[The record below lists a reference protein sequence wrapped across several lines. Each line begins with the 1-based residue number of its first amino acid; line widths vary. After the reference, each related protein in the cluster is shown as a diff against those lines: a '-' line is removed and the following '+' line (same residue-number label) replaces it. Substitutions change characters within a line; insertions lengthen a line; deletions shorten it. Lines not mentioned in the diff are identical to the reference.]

1 MELIDIFNIHI
12 NYFFHKRNMQ
22 VIVMAKIQVLE
33 TFCRLYNNLQN
44 DTMNWFLIQN
54 SYPGSVRVSM
64 EGIILHTG
72 KCSHPNTVIL
82 QTGKCSH
89 HNTVILYSDKCS
101 HHNTVTLYTDI
112 KCSHYN
118 TVMLHTDKCT
128 HPNSVTLHTDK
139 CSHHNT
145 LMLHR

>member
-44 DTMNWFLIQN
+44 DTMNWFLIQD

-72 KCSHPNTVIL
+72 KCSHP
-82 QTGKCSH
+82 
-89 HNTVILYSDKCS
+89 NTVILYSDKCS

-118 TVMLHTDKCT
+118 TVMLHTGKCS
-128 HPNSVTLHTDK
+128 HPNSVI
-139 CSHHNT
+139 
-145 LMLHR
+145 LHR

>member
-72 KCSHPNTVIL
+72 KCSH
-82 QTGKCSH
+82 S
-89 HNTVILYSDKCS
+89 NTVILYSDKCS

-118 TVMLHTDKCT
+118 TVMLHTGKCS
-128 HPNSVTLHTDK
+128 HPNSVI
-139 CSHHNT
+139 
-145 LMLHR
+145 LHR

>member
-1 MELIDIFNIHI
+1 MHTYYQYFQPSTQNSFMELIDIFNIHI
-12 NYFFHKRNMQ
+12 NHFFHKRNMQ

-72 KCSHPNTVIL
+72 KCSNPNTV
-82 QTGKCSH
+82 T
-89 HNTVILYSDKCS
+89 LYSDKCS

-118 TVMLHTDKCT
+118 TVMLHTGKCS
-128 HPNSVTLHTDK
+128 HPNSVI
-139 CSHHNT
+139 
-145 LMLHR
+145 LHR

>member
-82 QTGKCSH
+82 
-89 HNTVILYSDKCS
+89 YSDKCS

-118 TVMLHTDKCT
+118 TVMLHTGKCS
-128 HPNSVTLHTDK
+128 HPNSVI
-139 CSHHNT
+139 
-145 LMLHR
+145 LHR